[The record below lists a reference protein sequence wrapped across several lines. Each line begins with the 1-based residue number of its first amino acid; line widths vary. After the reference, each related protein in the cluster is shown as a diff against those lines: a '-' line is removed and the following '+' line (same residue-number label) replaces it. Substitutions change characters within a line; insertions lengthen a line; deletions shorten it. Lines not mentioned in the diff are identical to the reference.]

1 MIKLATSILTADF
14 TNLGRHLDV
23 LAQSGADMVHLD
35 VMDGHFVPNI
45 SFGLPVIQS
54 LRKKSSL
61 VFDVHLMISHPRTY
75 IQRFADAGA
84 DIITFHVEGCWDAD
98 EVFET
103 IDLIKSTGKRVGIT
117 LKPVTDIHSVFEF
130 VEHVDQVL
138 IMSVNPGFG
147 GQFFIAESLQ
157 RARELRD
164 YADGLGINLDIEMD
178 GGINLSN
185 VRQVLDA
192 GVNVVVVGSGIFDR
206 GDIHVATMDFMKIFE
221 DYR

>member
-14 TNLGRHLDV
+14 TNLGRHLDI
-23 LAQSGADMVHLD
+23 LAQAGADMVHLD

-54 LRKKSSL
+54 LRKKSNL
-61 VFDVHLMISHPRTY
+61 IFDVHLMISHPRTY

-130 VEHVDQVL
+130 VKHVDQVL

-147 GQFFIAESLQ
+147 GQHFLSESLL

-164 YADGLGINLDIEMD
+164 YADGLGISLDIEMD

-192 GVNVVVVGSGIFDR
+192 GVNVVVVGSGIFEHR
-206 GDIHVATMDFMKIFE
+206 DIHVATMDFMKIFE